1 MWNDVFAI
9 RMKQGG
15 AYKSLIKLQ
24 AKEAA
29 DIAVCHSIRMIER
42 IIVEIELISQCLF
55 EFGFHQN

>member
-9 RMKQGG
+9 RIKQGG

-29 DIAVCHSIRMIER
+29 DIAVCHSIRMTIPDYWHGLQEE
-42 IIVEIELISQCLF
+42 VLVQ
-55 EFGFHQN
+55 